1 MADPTYEDFLDAP
14 EPQTPAYAEQIQADG
29 SGPGGRGLATWM
41 STGAWLLA
49 GLVIGA
55 LVVAM
60 LHTNSS
66 TNASGLPAGAPA
78 ANQGPA
84 GQLPSGQAPN
94 GQAPN
99 GQIPN
104 GQAPAGAVGGGFRG
118 GLPGEEHIM
127 GTLTAVGPSSVTV
140 KSSGGT
146 ATYPIES
153 STLLIKDGQR
163 VASTSAMKAGDTV
176 VVHVYP
182 ANGTT
187 HTEMVIDGVPFG
199 PGFGGHDG
207 DGPDDNTGSSGTT
220 TET

>member
-1 MADPTYEDFLDAP
+1 MAEHTSEDFLDAP
-14 EPQTPAYAEQIQADG
+14 EPMTPAYAEQTSTA
-29 SGPGGRGLATWM
+29 GPARRGLATWM

-66 TNASGLPAGAPA
+66 TNAAGLPAGAPA
-78 ANQGPA
+78 ANQGPT
-84 GQLPSGQAPN
+84 GQVPGNQLPN
-94 GQAPN
+94 GQP
-99 GQIPN
+99 
-104 GQAPAGAVGGGFRG
+104 PAGAFGGGFRG
-118 GLPGEEHIM
+118 SLPGEEHIV
-127 GTLTAVGPSSVTV
+127 GTLTGVGRSTITV
-140 KSSGGT
+140 QTTNGA

-163 VASTSAMKAGDTV
+163 VPSLSALTVGDTV

-182 ANGTT
+182 LNGST
-187 HTEMVIDGVPFG
+187 HTEMVIDGVP
-199 PGFGGHDG
+199 PGRGDDGGR
-207 DGPDDNTGSSGTT
+207 DDNNNGTT

>member
-1 MADPTYEDFLDAP
+1 MADSPTDDFLDAP
-14 EPQTPAYAEQIQADG
+14 EPAAPAYAEETIAGG
-29 SGPGGRGLATWM
+29 SSGRKGLATWM

-60 LHTNSS
+60 LHTNKSN
-66 TNASGLPAGAPA
+66 NAAGLPA
-78 ANQGPA
+78 ANQAPT
-84 GQLPSGQAPN
+84 GQL
-94 GQAPN
+94 PN

-104 GQAPAGAVGGGFRG
+104 GGFGGGFGG
-118 GLPGEEHIM
+118 GLPGEQHII
-127 GTLTAVGPSSVTV
+127 GTLTGVGSSSITVRSPS
-140 KSSGGT
+140 GT

-163 VASTSAMKAGDTV
+163 VSSPSSLKTGDTV

-182 ANGTT
+182 QNGST
-187 HTEMVIDGVPFG
+187 HTEMVIDGDPSG
-199 PGFGGHDG
+199 RGGFGGRHD
-207 DGPDDNTGSSGTT
+207 DGGPNDDNTGTT